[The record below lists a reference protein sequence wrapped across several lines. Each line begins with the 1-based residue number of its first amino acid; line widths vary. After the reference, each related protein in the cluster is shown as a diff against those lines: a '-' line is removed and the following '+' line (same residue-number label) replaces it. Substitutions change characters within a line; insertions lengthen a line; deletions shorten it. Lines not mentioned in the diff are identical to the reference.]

1 MRIVIGAGGTAGH
14 VFPALAV
21 ARVLAEGHGA
31 DVRFVGTERGL
42 EATLVPGLGFSY
54 TAVEARPFVRTFS
67 PAALRAP
74 FALLRSVRRCRGLVA
89 DADVVL
95 GMGGYASGPVV
106 VAAILG
112 RRPIVLHE
120 QNAVPGAANRLFA
133 RFARTTALSFGEAAS
148 HLSRR
153 ARTVATGNP
162 VREEILRV
170 TADRQT
176 LAKEAIRDLD
186 LDEGRQ
192 TIVVFG
198 GSQGAL
204 HLDRA
209 VVGAAALLRDRAD
222 LQVLLLTGRAHHE
235 AVRSSLPSNGGL
247 VVRTAAFLERMELAY
262 AIADLV
268 VARAG
273 ATTIAE
279 VTACGIPALFVP
291 YPYAT
296 AGHQEANAR
305 AVQRAGG
312 ASVLLD
318 DRLDAEVLAERILS
332 LVDHDERLE
341 AMAERSA
348 AFGRPD
354 AAERVAELVIGAAR

>member
-21 ARVLAEGHGA
+21 ARVLAEGNGA

-42 EATLVPGLGFSY
+42 EATLVPAVGLPF
-54 TAVEARPFVRTFS
+54 TAVEARPFVRTLS
-67 PAALRAP
+67 PAALRGP
-74 FALLRSVRRCRGLVA
+74 FALLRSVRRCRGVVA

-112 RRPIVLHE
+112 RQPVVLHE

-133 RFARTTALSFGEAAS
+133 RFARTTALSFAEAGT

-153 ARTVATGNP
+153 ARTVVTGNP
-162 VREEILRV
+162 VREGILRV
-170 TADRQT
+170 TTDRQT
-176 LAKEAIRDLD
+176 LAKEAMRDLD
-186 LDEGRQ
+186 LDEGRR

-222 LQVLLLTGRAHHE
+222 LQILLLTGRAHHE
-235 AVRSSLPSNGGL
+235 AVRSSVPSSGGL
-247 VVRTAAFLERMELAY
+247 VVRTVAFLERMELAY

-279 VTACGIPALFVP
+279 VAACGIPALFVP

-312 ASVLLD
+312 ASVLLE
-318 DRLDAEVLAERILS
+318 DRLDPEVLAERILS

-341 AMAERSA
+341 AMAQRSA

>member
-21 ARVLAEGHGA
+21 ARVLAERHGA

-42 EATLVPGLGFSY
+42 EATLVPAAGFSFQS
-54 TAVEARPFVRTFS
+54 VEAQPFVRTLS

-74 FALLRSVRRCRGLVA
+74 FALMRSVGRCRGIVA
-89 DADVVL
+89 EAEVVV
-95 GMGGYASGPVV
+95 GMGGYVSGPVV
-106 VAAILG
+106 IAAIL
-112 RRPIVLHE
+112 RRRSIVLHE
-120 QNAVPGAANRLFA
+120 QNAVPGDANRLFS
-133 RFARTTALSFGEAAS
+133 RFARTTALSFAEAATRLPR
-148 HLSRR
+148 H
-153 ARTVATGNP
+153 ARTVVTGDP

-170 TADRQT
+170 SADRQT
-176 LAKEAIRDLD
+176 LAKEAARDLD
-186 LDEGRQ
+186 LDEEKR

-209 VVGAAALLRDRAD
+209 VVGAATLLRDRGD
-222 LQVLLLTGRAHHE
+222 LQILLLTGRAHHDV
-235 AVRSSLPSNGGL
+235 VRSSLPSNGSL
-247 VVRTAAFLERMELAY
+247 VVRTLPFLERMELAY

-268 VARAG
+268 VTRAG

-318 DRLDAEVLAERILS
+318 DRLEPEVLAERVLS
-332 LVDHDERLE
+332 LVDHGERLE

-348 AFGRPD
+348 AFGKPD
-354 AAERVAELVIGAAR
+354 AAERVAELVVRAAR

>member
-1 MRIVIGAGGTAGH
+1 MRIVIGGGGTAGH

-21 ARVLAEGHGA
+21 ARVLADRHGA
-31 DVRFVGTERGL
+31 EVHFVGTTTGL
-42 EATLVPGLGFSY
+42 EATLVPAAGYSF
-54 TAVEARPFVRTFS
+54 TAVEARPFVRKLS
-67 PAALRAP
+67 PAAVKAP
-74 FALLRSVRRCRGLVA
+74 IALLRSVRECRALVA

-106 VAAILG
+106 VAALRS
-112 RRPIVLHE
+112 RRPVVLHE
-120 QNAVPGAANRLFA
+120 QNAVPGLANRLFS
-133 RFARTTALSFGEAAS
+133 RFARTTALSFEEAEG
-148 HLSRR
+148 HLPRR
-153 ARTVATGNP
+153 ARAVVTGNP
-162 VREEILRV
+162 VREEIRRV
-170 TADRQT
+170 SSEREA
-176 LAKEAIRDLD
+176 LAKEAVRDLERE
-186 LDEGRQ
+186 EGRR
-192 TIVVFG
+192 TVVVFG

-209 VVGAAALLRDRAD
+209 VVGTCTLLRDRAD
-222 LQVLLLTGRAHHE
+222 LQLLVLTGRAHHE
-235 AVRSSLPSNGGL
+235 AIASAIPAGGSLL
-247 VVRTAAFLERMELAY
+247 VRTLPFLDRMELAY
-262 AIADLV
+262 AVAGLV

-279 VTACGIPALFVP
+279 VTACGVPALLVP

-296 AGHQEANAR
+296 GHHQEANAR

-318 DRLDAEVLAERILS
+318 DQLSPSVLAERVLS
-332 LVDHDERLE
+332 VVDHRERLE

-354 AAERVAELVIGAAR
+354 AAGRVADLVVSCTG

>member
-1 MRIVIGAGGTAGH
+1 MKVVIGAGGTAGH

-21 ARVLAEGHGA
+21 ARVLAERHDA

-42 EATLVPGLGFSY
+42 EATLVPAAGFPF
-54 TAVEARPFVRTFS
+54 TAVEAQPFVRTLS
-67 PAALRAP
+67 PVALRAP
-74 FALLRSVRRCRGLVA
+74 FALLRSVRRCRGVVA
-89 DADVVL
+89 EGDAVL

-106 VAAILG
+106 VAAILS
-112 RRPIVLHE
+112 RRPVVLHE

-133 RFARTTALSFGEAAS
+133 RFSRTTALSFAEAS
-148 HLSRR
+148 THLSRR
-153 ARTVATGNP
+153 AHTVVTGNP

-170 TADRQT
+170 GEERQA
-176 LAKEAIRDLD
+176 LAKEALRDLD
-186 LDEGRQ
+186 LEEGRR

-209 VVGAAALLRDRAD
+209 MVGAVALLRDRED
-222 LQVLLLTGRAHHE
+222 LQILLLTGRAHHD
-235 AVRSSLPSNGGL
+235 VVSTSLPSSGGL
-247 VVRTAAFLERMELAY
+247 VVRPMPFLDRMELAY

-318 DRLDAEVLAERILS
+318 DQLEPEVLAERILS

-341 AMAERSA
+341 AMTERAA
-348 AFGRPD
+348 AFGKPD
-354 AAERVAELVIGAAR
+354 AAVRVAELVVGAAA